1 MLIKLAY
8 YTYQLYTPH
17 SLVFRTLALIYLLS
31 EGVSWSASEAI
42 YKYTAR
48 KEPIYWGVR
57 GIFILKLVA

>member
-48 KEPIYWGVR
+48 KEPIYWV
-57 GIFILKLVA
+57 